1 MFAAYVCFKR
11 HITGKSKDATE
22 SKNANTGHQRQGQYL
37 KNENENHATN
47 EWILQW
53 GHIPHG
59 NRKNIVVANIANET
73 CNDTEKIKQMMNEM
87 ENRIS
92 LKLKKNM
99 EVTWEKFLIRQ
110 KKSF

>member
-11 HITGKSKDATE
+11 HITGKSKDTTE

-47 EWILQW
+47 EWITQSNV
-53 GHIPHG
+53 
-59 NRKNIVVANIANET
+59 NRKNIAVANIANQT

-92 LKLKKNM
+92 LKLEKNM
-99 EVTWEKFLIRQ
+99 EDTWKKFRIRQ